1 MRTQRVRSENRRY
14 SLARLRLRS
23 GTHPNAGRPMSH
35 NIFGTFRRHGLR
47 DGKRSGATAVF
58 RHTFLVYLV
67 VRGPIATTLTIS
79 AFISDL
85 AGFVLDIV
93 EPSKI
98 SLILG
103 YTGTIIAFVMACYAL
118 GYAAL
123 SPGVVTVHRVL
134 GAIALYLNIG
144 LMFGTIY
151 ALIWYFIP
159 NSFTNIRAVPVG
171 GLMERS
177 SILALSH
184 SHRLTLA
191 MSHRCIPSPAHS
203 LMWKPSS
210 ANCTRQLYS
219 PA

>member
-1 MRTQRVRSENRRY
+1 
-14 SLARLRLRS
+14 
-23 GTHPNAGRPMSH
+23 
-35 NIFGTFRRHGLR
+35 
-47 DGKRSGATAVF
+47 
-58 RHTFLVYLV
+58 
-67 VRGPIATTLTIS
+67 
-79 AFISDL
+79 L

-123 SPGVVTVHRVL
+123 APGVVTIHRVL

-159 NSFTNIRAVPVG
+159 NSSGIFPAGRAG

-177 SILALSH
+177 SISTCHTDIDGLW
-184 SHRLTLA
+184 
-191 MSHRCIPSPAHS
+191 RCHAGASGRPH
-203 LMWKPSS
+203 
-210 ANCTRQLYS
+210 TH
-219 PA
+219 